1 MVWSNSVELTGPGL
15 VSKLCAS
22 QLTTGFLY
30 CVGRDAPRKCRIR
43 GCGKGF
49 VTVEELNEH
58 LRVEHG
64 RAPIAPPK
72 GHGSS
77 NSSGYS

>member
-1 MVWSNSVELTGPGL
+1 MNRPYVCDEPHCN
-15 VSKLCAS
+15 AAYY
-22 QLTTGFLY
+22 QLANLKSHLKAKH
-30 CVGRDAPRKCRIR
+30 GRDAPRKCRIR